1 MDSLVET
8 SSQYSLRLNNVS
20 TVYDTI
26 LNIGLE
32 WSLIKFLYLLSRYG
46 TFLTTNIVVLEWLDM
61 NMDSSSCKALSKFDA
76 IFSGLGM
83 GITEIILMVR
93 THALYGRSKKV
104 LGFFV
109 VLWLSTGGVNAWAL
123 SSWTESFVVPPS
135 SGISCVPESS
145 NNVLLVCYS
154 SLLAVETIIVA
165 LTMWQGYHL
174 CTTSCMILT
183 AYGVYGS
190 PKNVSFPG
198 WKRVSTLSPCG
209 ELLPRRYV

>member
-8 SSQYSLRLNNVS
+8 SSQYSLRLNNYVNLACL
-20 TVYDTI
+20 TLLVYDTI

-32 WSLIKFLYLLSRYG
+32 YHHIWQKKWSLIKCLYLLSRYG

-93 THALYGRSKKV
+93 TYALYGRSKKV

-174 CTTSCMILT
+174 
-183 AYGVYGS
+183 
-190 PKNVSFPG
+190 
-198 WKRVSTLSPCG
+198 
-209 ELLPRRYV
+209 